1 MKNCLKKVWMLSVL
15 LSLAL
20 LTACSDDNSNFYRV
34 YPYDNGGGGGGV
46 TVPEDEGGKYKEKE
60 VRVNRG
66 GTYDGQVTLR
76 FYDAQPNVAY
86 MSIAAFYRMMLPNAT
101 MKLEKQG
108 GMYVLTTDNG
118 KVVSQVA
125 VNVYDDYL
133 ETLED
138 YSIIDF
144 TNLMSINQQGM
155 PNVYYDG
162 APFVKYKDLT
172 ATGASKSTTL
182 NFKKYSID
190 LHGDASNVYFP
201 FSTLS
206 DMYADLAYHFAG
218 YNGDHIVINVDA
230 TTTSTMQEVD
240 KEFSKAVYAKE
251 TTPDDL
257 AKFRYNE
264 LCFAIDNFFG
274 WPGRSTFEPQLKE
287 KGLDALLD
295 AQGEEGKEVK
305 KLLQSTKNIEFV
317 VGMDA
322 LQWYMYDG
330 GHTTMTLSHTPAV
343 DDDNASKAYKDR
355 CNATAAQYPRA
366 KALIDKAE
374 QANNVSME
382 IRKDVLAKRKKAFE
396 AMGLTSDTKYI
407 KKGETAFCVL
417 DSFYDIDWKAW
428 KAYYAGGEKPTLA
441 KYPKDD
447 LLILL
452 DALQKAEEDPDVT
465 NFVIDITANPGGSL
479 DLVTTLTS
487 LLADKTDTYAE
498 TTLTNQRYTATYVV
512 DRNFDRVFDAKDKE
526 VAYHLN
532 IAVLT
537 SAFSFSCGNL
547 FPALMKGYGTLIIG
561 EKSGG
566 GACAIQQM
574 CTADGFDYRIS
585 SFRCRLCDA
594 NGKNIDGGVEPQKAL
609 LRDQF
614 YDLGVLEQNIVDYY
628 HKK

>member
-1 MKNCLKKVWMLSVL
+1 VTPDQS
-15 LSLAL
+15 SAQTETTDETDASS
-20 LTACSDDNSNFYRV
+20 TATS
-34 YPYDNGGGGGGV
+34 PKGV
-46 TVPEDEGGKYKEKE
+46 EKE
-60 VRVNRG
+60 HTVIE
-66 GTYDGQVTLR
+66 YDGSDLYV
-76 FYDAQPNVAY
+76 PNQNTDTR
-86 MSIAAFYRMMLPNAT
+86 AALAI
-101 MKLEKQG
+101 
-108 GMYVLTTDNG
+108 TTG
-118 KVVSQVA
+118 
-125 VNVYDDYL
+125 
-133 ETLED
+133 
-138 YSIIDF
+138 I
-144 TNLMSINQQGM
+144 
-155 PNVYYDG
+155 
-162 APFVKYKDLT
+162 
-172 ATGASKSTTL
+172 
-182 NFKKYSID
+182 
-190 LHGDASNVYFP
+190 
-201 FSTLS
+201 
-206 DMYADLAYHFAG
+206 
-218 YNGDHIVINVDA
+218 A
-230 TTTSTMQEVD
+230 TTT
-240 KEFSKAVYAKE
+240 A
-251 TTPDDL
+251 
-257 AKFRYNE
+257 
-264 LCFAIDNFFG
+264 
-274 WPGRSTFEPQLKE
+274 
-287 KGLDALLD
+287 GL
-295 AQGEEGKEVK
+295 
-305 KLLQSTKNIEFV
+305 
-317 VGMDA
+317 
-322 LQWYMYDG
+322 
-330 GHTTMTLSHTPAV
+330 
-343 DDDNASKAYKDR
+343 
-355 CNATAAQYPRA
+355 
-366 KALIDKAE
+366 LI
-374 QANNVSME
+374 
-382 IRKDVLAKRKKAFE
+382 VLAKRKKAFE

-487 LLADKTDTYAE
+487 LLADKTDIYAE